1 MLIELKFRTYVT
13 FVMPYWIVKYVDRV
27 RIQNVCHALS
37 CHKGLSNILIEF
49 EYRTYVMPHWIVKY
63 VDRD

>member
-1 MLIELKFRTYVT
+1 MLIELNFRTV
-13 FVMPYWIVKYVDRV
+13 VMPRRIVKFVDRV

-49 EYRTYVMPHWIVKY
+49 EYRTYVMPHRIVKY

>member
-37 CHKGLSNILIEF
+37 CHKGLSNILTEIEF
-49 EYRTYVMPHWIVKY
+49 RTYVMPQKIVIY
-63 VDRD
+63 VDRV

>member
-1 MLIELKFRTYVT
+1 MLI
-13 FVMPYWIVKYVDRV
+13 RV

-49 EYRTYVMPHWIVKY
+49 EFRTYVMPQRIVIY
-63 VDRD
+63 VDRV